1 MTIKKL
7 PTTQISEY
15 LIEVAETY
23 AKPEY
28 KQLLTS
34 IKEYYQKY
42 GVLSGKQC
50 KIVLNTLQFQVMQ
63 PVENKDLRP
72 LDT

>member
-1 MTIKKL
+1 MITEQS
-7 PTTQISEY
+7 TAQISRY

-50 KIVLNTLQFQVMQ
+50 KIVLNTLHFQVMH